1 MKVEK
6 NIAAHIYMYKTVVLW
21 NEKSY
26 FTCSISSIKKRMTE
40 KAMQEMDE
48 LNIKCLQVLRS
59 IVHNE
64 ERKMPEDWA
73 TRTTEPAVK
82 KLVPNNTKK
91 NLLYFVKYHWSYFH
105 VNYFTFEGYWNTS
118 LVYRIFTTRRERW
131 RNVCLTWLP
140 GAKTLQKRCWV
151 SFASCSLMQTLQCR

>member
-1 MKVEK
+1 MKDER
-6 NIAAHIYMYKTVVLW
+6 NIAAHIYMYKTSFMKR
-21 NEKSY
+21 KSY
-26 FTCSISSIKKRMTE
+26 FPCSISSIKKRMTE

-82 KLVPNNTKK
+82 KLVPNSKK
-91 NLLYFVKYHWSYFH
+91 
-105 VNYFTFEGYWNTS
+105 
-118 LVYRIFTTRRERW
+118 
-131 RNVCLTWLP
+131 
-140 GAKTLQKRCWV
+140 
-151 SFASCSLMQTLQCR
+151 

>member
-1 MKVEK
+1 MKDER
-6 NIAAHIYMYKTVVLW
+6 NIAAHICMYKTVVLS
-21 NEKSY
+21 NENSY

-82 KLVPNNTKK
+82 KLVPNNKK
-91 NLLYFVKYHWSYFH
+91 
-105 VNYFTFEGYWNTS
+105 
-118 LVYRIFTTRRERW
+118 
-131 RNVCLTWLP
+131 
-140 GAKTLQKRCWV
+140 
-151 SFASCSLMQTLQCR
+151 

>member
-1 MKVEK
+1 
-6 NIAAHIYMYKTVVLW
+6 
-21 NEKSY
+21 
-26 FTCSISSIKKRMTE
+26 MTE

-91 NLLYFVKYHWSYFH
+91 SFVFRKVPLKLFSCISHLKDTETHRWYTESLRQ
-105 VNYFTFEGYWNTS
+105 EGSDEEMSASPGYQ
-118 LVYRIFTTRRERW
+118 VRRRCK
-131 RNVCLTWLP
+131 R
-140 GAKTLQKRCWV
+140 GAGFPLHH
-151 SFASCSLMQTLQCR
+151 AL